1 MSSSFS
7 SFHPG
12 RERWLIAVDTGGTF
26 IDAWAIDPQG
36 RELRRKLLSSSTLRS
51 TATSVEGATITLAGN
66 WGTASDFFA
75 GFTAGTRRGRGS
87 GNGAK
92 VIGWEAA
99 TCTLTL
105 ESIVEVE
112 VGDTVELSSSE
123 EAPVLAARLLTG
135 TPLGTEFPPME
146 LRLSTTRATNALLE
160 HKGAR
165 VAFFTTEGFGDL
177 LEIGDQR
184 RPDLFALEHHKPPS
198 LCAATFEIAGRI
210 ASDGTVLEPMDEAGL
225 ASAAEAARRA
235 GCDSVAVAFVNSFRN
250 PEQEDRAA
258 AILSDTGF
266 KTTTL
271 SSSLSRRIKLLP
283 RAQTAVVNA
292 YLNPI
297 LQQFISNVTSRIGSD
312 HDLLAMSSSGAL
324 EPASAFR
331 AKDSLFSGPAGGVIG
346 AAAIARSAGLKR
358 IITFDMGGTS
368 TDVARWDG
376 EFDYQTEQRIGDT
389 TLVGTSMRIETV
401 AAGGGS
407 ICSVKATGLSVGP
420 ESAGSLPGPACYG
433 YGGPLTLTDVNL
445 LLNRLDPEKV
455 SIPLDRDAAQT
466 RLRELIAEMNA
477 AGLPAPESEQAL
489 LLGLLDIAIEHM
501 TEAIRRIS
509 VRYGYDPA
517 DYALVAFGGAGPQHS
532 CAIADRLGIQTVIV
546 PETAGIL
553 SACGVGAA
561 TTEHFAEEQFLA
573 KLSDVQD
580 GLAASVA
587 KLEAT
592 ALSNIATNGSITGRF
607 AELRLLG
614 QESTVDVA
622 FESPDQLAAAFVSEY
637 ARLYGY
643 PPPESKAIEL
653 VAIRVRAAD
662 FAADAPPESF
672 VDGFT
677 ESGPRILQDSF
688 STLYVAD
695 GWRARRGSR
704 GSWKLAPESGQR
716 SNAITHSAAVDAELF
731 RNRFYGIAEQMG
743 VLLQRTAMS
752 TNVKERLDFSC
763 AILNGSGE
771 LVVNAPHIPVH
782 LGALGE
788 CVRRCV
794 AAQPLKEG
802 DVLITNHPAF
812 GGSHLPDV
820 TVIAPLVIDGAT
832 IAYCAARAHHSE
844 IGGISPGSMPAAAT
858 RLSQEGVVISPML
871 LMDAGRPRYDALR
884 LLLENAPFPTRS
896 VDDNLADVHAQ
907 VAAVRSGL
915 TSIDALCTDHGADVV
930 IAQLNVITSQTGNV
944 IANRLRSLPDARSH
958 AVEIMDDGTRIE
970 VSLEKL
976 SHTLSINFSGT
987 SLQHP
992 RNLNATPA
1000 IVRSAILYVL
1010 RLMLQESLPLNEGLL
1025 RDITIELPDCF
1036 LNPTFPA
1043 DPDKCPAVVGGNVE
1057 TSQRLVD
1064 TLIKAFG
1071 LQACSQGTMNNVI
1084 FGDDRFGYYETLCG
1098 GAGAG
1103 PGYVG
1108 ADALHTHMT
1117 NTAITDVEVL
1127 EHRYPVR
1134 LLRFAIRPDSGGRGQ
1149 FDGGNGIV
1157 RHYQF
1162 LRPVTVSLLTE
1173 HRTSGPFGLA
1183 GGDPGKPGTQQLER
1197 VDGTIVTLS
1206 SKASIE
1212 AAPGE
1217 CLIVETPGGGGF
1229 GS

>member
-1 MSSSFS
+1 MTDRLQHS
-7 SFHPG
+7 
-12 RERWLIAVDTGGTF
+12 RDRWLIAVDTGGTF
-26 IDAWAIDPQG
+26 IDAWAIDPSG
-36 RELRRKLLSSSTLRS
+36 KELRRKLLSSSTLRS
-51 TATSVEGATITLAGN
+51 TATKVVGRTITLAGN
-66 WGTASDFFA
+66 WDTGSGFFV
-75 GFTAGTRRGRGS
+75 GFTASTRAGGRC
-87 GNGAK
+87 K
-92 VIGWEAA
+92 VTAWEAA
-99 TCTLTL
+99 SCALTL
-105 ESIVEVE
+105 ENELAVAT
-112 VGDTVELSSSE
+112 GDTIELSSSE

-135 TPLGTEFPPME
+135 TPMGTAFPQME

-177 LEIGDQR
+177 LTIGDQR
-184 RPDLFALEHHKPPS
+184 RPDLFALEHRKPPS
-198 LCAATFEIAGRI
+198 LCAATFEVNGRI
-210 ASDGTVLEPMDEAGL
+210 ASDGTVLTPLDEVEL
-225 ASAAEAARRA
+225 ARAANAARSA
-235 GCDSVAVAFVNSFRN
+235 GCDSAAVAFVNSFRN
-250 PEQEDRAA
+250 PEHEERART
-258 AILSDTGF
+258 ILSDAGF
-266 KTTTL
+266 ETLTL
-271 SSSLSRRIKLLP
+271 SSELSRRIKLLP
-283 RAQTAVVNA
+283 RAQTSVVNA
-292 YLNPI
+292 YLHPI
-297 LQQFISNVTSRIGSD
+297 LEQFISNVASRIGGSQ
-312 HDLLAMSSSGAL
+312 DLLAMSSSGAL
-324 EPASAFR
+324 EPASTFR

-346 AAAIARSAGLKR
+346 AAAIARAAGLKR

-433 YGGPLTLTDVNL
+433 CGGPLTLTDVNL
-445 LLNRLDPEKV
+445 LLGRLDPEKV
-455 SIPLDRDAAQT
+455 SIPLDRNAAQA
-466 RLRELIAEMNA
+466 RLRELIEAMNA
-477 AGLPAPESEQAL
+477 AGLPAPDSEQAL

-517 DYALVAFGGAGPQHS
+517 DYALVAFGGAGPQHA
-532 CAIADRLGIQTVIV
+532 CAIADRLGIGTVIV

-561 TTEHFAEEQFLA
+561 TAEHFAEEPFLA
-573 KLSDVQD
+573 ELSKIQD
-580 GLAASVA
+580 GLGAAVA
-587 KLEAT
+587 KLEAQ
-592 ALSNIATNGSITGRF
+592 AVSNIAANGSVTGRF
-607 AELRLLG
+607 AELRLMG

-622 FESPDQLAAAFVSEY
+622 FETPDQLSAAFVTEY

-653 VAIRVRAAD
+653 VAIRVRAAAGTD
-662 FAADAPPESF
+662 EPPVESF
-672 VDGFT
+672 VGEQF
-677 ESGPRILQDSF
+677 ECGPQILQDSF
-688 STLYVAD
+688 STLYIAS
-695 GWRARRGSR
+695 GWRAERGSR
-704 GSWKLAPESGQR
+704 GSWKLTPESDHPD
-716 SNAITHSAAVDAELF
+716 NVIIHSEAVSAELF

-763 AILNGSGE
+763 AILSGSGE

-794 AAQPLKEG
+794 AAQPLNDG

-820 TVIAPLVIDGAT
+820 TVIAPLVIDGKV

-844 IGGISPGSMPAAAT
+844 IGGITPGSMPATAT

-871 LMDAGRPRYDALR
+871 LMKAGRPRYDALR
-884 LLLENAPFPTRS
+884 QLLEGAPFPTRS

-907 VAAVRSGL
+907 VAAVRNGL
-915 TSIDALCTDHGADVV
+915 ASLSALCSEHGPGVV
-930 IAQLNVITSQTGNV
+930 VAQLNAITLQTGNV
-944 IANRLRSLPDARSH
+944 IASRLRLLPDARSH

-970 VSLEKL
+970 VALEKHA
-976 SHTLSINFSGT
+976 HTLTIHFSGT
-987 SLQHP
+987 SRRHAQ
-992 RNLNATPA
+992 NLNATPA

-1010 RLMLQESLPLNEGLL
+1010 RLMLQEALPLNEGLL
-1025 RDITIELPDCF
+1025 RDVTIELPDCF
-1036 LNPTFPA
+1036 LNPSFPP
-1043 DPDKCPAVVGGNVE
+1043 DPEQCPAVVGGNVE

-1064 TLIKAFG
+1064 TLIKAFN

-1103 PGYVG
+1103 PGYAG
-1108 ADALHTHMT
+1108 ADGLHTHMT

-1149 FDGGNGIV
+1149 FNDGNGIV

-1162 LRPVTVSLLTE
+1162 LKPVTVSLLTE
-1173 HRTSGPFGLA
+1173 HRNSGPFGLE
-1183 GGDPGKPGTQQLER
+1183 GGHPGRPGAQWLVTHH
-1197 VDGTIVTLS
+1197 GTVTPLPP
-1206 SKASIE
+1206 KASID
-1212 AAPGE
+1212 AAAGD

-1229 GS
+1229 GKPKGRAHR